1 MTSAL
6 TLPFARH
13 TLRATLLVLTAIFLP
28 LASCSTTTIY
38 EVVDGGGPP
47 PSGGDG
53 QAGGTACDTYLSCL
67 KSLDDEAGQSAAYD
81 QAAMLYGSSGG
92 CAQSASTMQA
102 CEEACQQAMNLLSQ
116 NGMGCSLSGDGGS
129 SDGTSSGDSSSHAD
143 TGTDTGGGNHP
154 DVVVPSCA
162 PFGTSC
168 ATASCCEGSC
178 LSGVCACPSGQ
189 TLCGSACVDLSSD
202 VDNCGACGNAC
213 NPQGQGLSCGPISGV
228 ANSRCWGFPFASIAD
243 GDFPP
248 GTDVT
253 CDQVCTK
260 AGLTCIPADGQNA
273 AIYSSPATDE
283 YGLASCSELAPTTYE
298 GGAFDYVVCGCYEP

>member
-1 MTSAL
+1 MT
-6 TLPFARH
+6 TPQKRPFASQ
-13 TLRATLLVLTAIFLP
+13 TLRTNLLVLTAFFLP

-38 EVVDGGGPP
+38 EVVDGGGPG
-47 PSGGDG
+47 SDGDG
-53 QAGGTACDTYLSCL
+53 QAGGSACVSYLACL
-67 KSLDDEAGQSAAYD
+67 KVIDDEAGQSAAYD
-81 QAAMLYGSSGG
+81 EAAMLYGPSSA

-102 CEEACQQAMNLLSQ
+102 CEEACQQALGLLNQ
-116 NGMGCSLSGDGGS
+116 RDMCSGSGDGGS
-129 SDGTSSGDSSSHAD
+129 TPDGASSGDSSSPAD
-143 TGTDTGGGNHP
+143 TGTDTGSGNHP

-202 VDNCGACGNAC
+202 LDNCGACGNAC

-228 ANSRCWGFPFASIAD
+228 ANSRCWAFPVASIAD
-243 GDFPP
+243 GAFPP

-260 AGLTCIPADGQNA
+260 AGLTCIPADSQNA

-283 YGLASCSELAPTTYE
+283 YGLASCSQLAPTTYE